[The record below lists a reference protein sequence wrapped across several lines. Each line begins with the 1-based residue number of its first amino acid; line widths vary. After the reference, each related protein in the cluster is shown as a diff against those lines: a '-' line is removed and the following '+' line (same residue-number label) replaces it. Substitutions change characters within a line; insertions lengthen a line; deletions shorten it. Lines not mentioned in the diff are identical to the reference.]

1 MQLSQKQK
9 IMSSSYSS
17 FAQFVADD
25 GKIQTEFR
33 HVSVVV
39 TKVEQILMQNRV
51 ERSKMMNI
59 QTCASL
65 AEKFGQEE
73 VSHW

>member
-1 MQLSQKQK
+1 MQ
-9 IMSSSYSS
+9 
-17 FAQFVADD
+17 D
-25 GKIQTEFR
+25 
-33 HVSVVV
+33 
-39 TKVEQILMQNRV
+39 RV